1 MSNLILGK
9 NPEVD
14 NNVYHGDREY
24 TSSSGLKLM
33 FKNPKEYY
41 RQYILGDKSN
51 APSGPALDFGSYIH
65 SLILEPHKTEQEFAI
80 FTGYSRR
87 GAEWDAFRTEHINK
101 TILLT
106 PYRVKGEE
114 IMKRYKE
121 ATITLDHPEKG
132 EQVVNISSFFQDG
145 HAEST
150 YTAEI
155 DGVKV
160 KVRTDYHKEW
170 DTFGSINDVKTTSEP
185 SLSKENI
192 TKICARL
199 SYDISAALYVDVLE
213 IVTGKPHNF
222 FFLFISTET
231 FEISLIKASKQMIE
245 NGRRKYKE
253 AIRRLKI
260 ARETGKYFTN
270 SIEEV
275 YSPGYDVW
283 FPEGMEVNDD
293 N

>member
-1 MSNLILGK
+1 MSKLILGK
-9 NPEVD
+9 NPDVD
-14 NNVYHGDREY
+14 NSVYHGDREY
-24 TSSSGLKLM
+24 VSSSGLKLL
-33 FKNPKEYY
+33 FKNPREYH
-41 RQYILGDKSN
+41 RQYVLGDRTN
-51 APSGPALDFGSYIH
+51 APSGAALDFGSYIH
-65 SLILEPHKTEQEFAI
+65 SLILEPHKTNSEFAI
-80 FTGYSRR
+80 FSGYSRR
-87 GAEWDAFRTEHINK
+87 GAEWDAFRIENADKI
-101 TILLT
+101 ILLT
-106 PYRVKGEE
+106 PYKVKGEE
-114 IMKRYKE
+114 IMKRYRE
-121 ATITLDHPEKG
+121 ATIMIDHPEKG
-132 EQVVNISSFFQDG
+132 TQVVTIPSFFEG
-145 HAEST
+145 GEAEAT

-170 DTFGSINDVKTTSEP
+170 DTFGSINDVKTTSES
-185 SLSKENI
+185 SLSKDNI

-222 FFLFISTET
+222 FFLFVSSET
-231 FEISLIKASKQMIE
+231 FEIALVKASKQMIE

-275 YSPGYDVW
+275 YSPNYDVW
-283 FPEGMEVNDD
+283 FPEGEELNED
-293 N
+293 